1 MTQAASQPA
10 NDVLVKHL
18 EDMVSDL
25 TIRLAKTENRL
36 AQLEQ
41 GKLSQQAGQ
50 NKAYSKELARLDSCM
65 EKMRAKMEA
74 TPGYNARNLFTC
86 PSCGTTGQLSIP
98 VKCTHCGEEGWW
110 GWWPRE
116 KLEE

>member
-1 MTQAASQPA
+1 
-10 NDVLVKHL
+10 
-18 EDMVSDL
+18 MVSDL
-25 TIRLAKTENRL
+25 TIRLAKAERRL
-36 AQLEQ
+36 GQLEQ
-41 GKLSQQAGQ
+41 NKAVQQPSQ
-50 NKAYSKELARLDSCM
+50 NKAYSRELARLDAQM
-65 EKMRAKMEA
+65 ESMRAKLGA

-86 PSCGTTGQLSIP
+86 SSCGTSGQLSIP